1 MTKKLRQKLN
11 ILKTKRAFEVK
22 QKEFYITFKGL
33 LVAKNC
39 LRPESAPLKNK
50 YWRNPIHKESAE
62 NLHEKKNPPKD
73 HCEKFKAEP
82 IRAKFVIC
90 HN

>member
-1 MTKKLRQKLN
+1 MS
-11 ILKTKRAFEVK
+11 TKRAFEVK

-39 LRPESAPLKNK
+39 LRPESAPLKTTIIGETQFRK
-50 YWRNPIHKESAE
+50 
-62 NLHEKKNPPKD
+62 NLQKTYTEKKNPPKN

-82 IRAKFVIC
+82 IRAKFLIC